1 MITRLQFLVR
11 VLEQLILTAILVI
24 PCSAAVF
31 NIASGDVD
39 GLVSAINI
47 ANTNGENDVI
57 HLAAGTYTLT
67 TKLDLHTGL
76 PPIKPGT
83 KLAIYG
89 ASLDKFGAQTVTII
103 RNPGNPR
110 EPQFRILEN
119 GGNLTLDRL
128 RIENG
133 EYKGS
138 GGGIFNWGTLKISNC
153 MITNNRAI
161 ESPFKESNGGGLY
174 SESFLYGESVTI
186 VNSTITGNQADG
198 KGGGIY
204 NSFTSL
210 ILHRS
215 TVHGNT
221 AANGGGG
228 IYADNP
234 VVFQAINST
243 ISSNMAMTHGG
254 GVLVQSSSELGPTK
268 FDHVTVTMNSAGL
281 NGGGVSVFP
290 FEKFQMKA
298 TIIGNNF
305 GPDNTHND
313 CEGTLVSEGYNLLS
327 ANTCDF
333 LSAIGDKTGTPR
345 SPLFPLVDIL
355 ADYSSGNGVPVAHAL
370 LPNSPAIDAVPANKC
385 ASLDQRLFVRPEMI
399 RNSPTTCDMG
409 AIEQDAKPSCSGVL
423 SPFRATIVGTAGDDI
438 FPGTDGIDIIHGLG
452 GDDTIH
458 GLGSGDF
465 ICGGTG
471 ADQLS
476 GLDGNDLLSGQDGD
490 DILNGGAGADILFGG
505 NLEVGNNQLNGD
517 GGNDTIV
524 GGRGDDALDGGRGND
539 DTCNGGPEITGDTQI
554 NCETIK
560 NIP

>member
-1 MITRLQFLVR
+1 M
-11 VLEQLILTAILVI
+11 
-24 PCSAAVF
+24 
-31 NIASGDVD
+31 
-39 GLVSAINI
+39 
-47 ANTNGENDVI
+47 
-57 HLAAGTYTLT
+57 
-67 TKLDLHTGL
+67 
-76 PPIKPGT
+76 
-83 KLAIYG
+83 
-89 ASLDKFGAQTVTII
+89 
-103 RNPGNPR
+103 
-110 EPQFRILEN
+110 
-119 GGNLTLDRL
+119 
-128 RIENG
+128 
-133 EYKGS
+133 GS
-138 GGGIFNWGTLKISNC
+138 STPATLKISNC

-161 ESPFKESNGGGLY
+161 ESLFDEGNGGGLY
-174 SESFLYGESVTI
+174 SESFFSGESVTI

-204 NSFTSL
+204 NYFTTL

-215 TVHGNT
+215 TVHGNE
-221 AANGGGG
+221 ADSGGG
-228 IYADNP
+228 IYADDP
-234 VVFQAINST
+234 KDFKAINST

-254 GVLVQSSSELGPTK
+254 GVFVQSLPDLGPTK
-268 FDHVTVTMNSAGL
+268 FDHVTVTMNSAGV
-281 NGGGVSVFP
+281 NGGGVSVVP
-290 FEKFQMKA
+290 FDEFQMKA

-305 GPDNTHND
+305 GPDNTYND
-313 CEGTLVSEGYNLLS
+313 CGGTLVSQGYNLLS
-327 ANTCDF
+327 ANTCNF
-333 LSAIGDKTGTPR
+333 LSAIGDKTGTPS

-385 ASLDQRLFVRPEMI
+385 ASLDQRLFVRPEALQS
-399 RNSPTTCDMG
+399 RLTPCDMG
-409 AIEQDAKPSCSGVL
+409 AIEQNAKPSCSGVL
-423 SPFRATIVGTAGDDI
+423 TAFRATIVGTAGDDI
-438 FPGTDGIDIIHGLG
+438 LPGTDGIDIIHGLG

-476 GLDGNDLLSGQDGD
+476 GVDGNDLLSGQDGD

-524 GGRGDDALDGGRGND
+524 GGRGDDTLDGGRGNN